1 MAVVTKAAGTFVCD
15 VWVPVFDSL
24 GHIPPEG
31 PTRALRYVGSAGP
44 HAANRAGAGVCVV
57 RKLPLDV
64 KMPGL
69 WRLKLLKAGVEE
81 TDGRN
86 QCVVAVDVL

>member
-1 MAVVTKAAGTFVCD
+1 MRR
-15 VWVPVFDSL
+15 L
-24 GHIPPEG
+24 GSGFRIFGAHTPPRAR
-31 PTRALRYVGSAGP
+31 PRALRHVGSAGP

-69 WRLKLLKAGVEE
+69 RRLKLLMAGVEE
-81 TDGRN
+81 IDG
-86 QCVVAVDVL
+86 